1 MGRYL
6 SKRLAY
12 MALMLVAI
20 TIVTFIVIQLPP
32 GDYLTTYVAGLQAQG
47 QKVDQDEIDRLTQLY
62 GLDQPMHIQ
71 FWKWIKGFPSGN
83 FGYSFAQNRPAIE
96 LIIPAF
102 KISLLIAVIVFVT
115 TTVLGYVIGYLT
127 ALHKNGPIDYIAS
140 FLGTVGMSIPGF
152 VTALVALWIAY
163 SITGKSYASL
173 FSREYLA
180 APMSWE
186 KFLDGAIH
194 LIIPVA
200 VITFANLSGF
210 KGVRANM
217 LDEINKPYVTTGRAK
232 GMKERKLLVKY
243 PFRMAIIPNM
253 GSAGLAIPMLI
264 SGEAIA
270 GIVLNLPTLGPL
282 MLDALKSQDMYLAGA
297 ILLIQSIMTLVGVLV
312 SDILLALIDPRIR
325 LDS

>member
-1 MGRYL
+1 M
-6 SKRLAY
+6 
-12 MALMLVAI
+12 
-20 TIVTFIVIQLPP
+20 
-32 GDYLTTYVAGLQAQG
+32 
-47 QKVDQDEIDRLTQLY
+47 
-62 GLDQPMHIQ
+62 
-71 FWKWIKGFPSGN
+71 
-83 FGYSFAQNRPAIE
+83 
-96 LIIPAF
+96 
-102 KISLLIAVIVFVT
+102 IVFVT